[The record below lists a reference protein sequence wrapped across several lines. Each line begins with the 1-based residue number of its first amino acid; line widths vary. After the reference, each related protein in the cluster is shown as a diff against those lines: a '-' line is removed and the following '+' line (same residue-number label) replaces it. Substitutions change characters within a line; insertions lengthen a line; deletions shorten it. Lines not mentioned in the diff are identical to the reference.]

1 MKKILL
7 LILCSLLIASCSTHP
22 LGISDET
29 WKNMTPEQQAQA
41 YQKQADITAKQQAQE
56 LAYQQQQQQEIAN
69 IKANPAYGQ
78 YIQCVIRKGKYQA
91 FINDWND
98 IQAFSFNAIQGKTT
112 TANLTYYQNNNK
124 FFNENQ
130 ELYISLEGTQIKICK
145 DQNAFSND
153 CSVITATMPQ
163 YRRGARVKITSGII
177 EGTARCDMVYGNSG
191 SSNGNGNAN
200 IIINV

>member
-7 LILCSLLIASCSTHP
+7 LVISTLLITSCSTHP

-29 WKNMTPEQQAQA
+29 WQNMTPEQQADA
-41 YQKQADITAKQQAQE
+41 YQKQADIDAKQHAQE
-56 LAYQQQQQQEIAN
+56 LAYQHQQQQEIAN
-69 IKANPAYGQ
+69 IKAHPEYGQ
-78 YIQCVIRKGKYQA
+78 YIQCVIRKGQYQA
-91 FINDWND
+91 FINNWND
-98 IQAFSFNAIQGKTT
+98 IQAFSFDAIKGKTT

-130 ELYISLEGTQIKICK
+130 QLYISFTGTQIKICK
-145 DQNAFSND
+145 DQNAFSDD

-163 YRRGARVKITSGII
+163 YAKGARVKITSGII
-177 EGTARCDMVYGNSG
+177 KGTARCDMVYDNNRSQGG
-191 SSNGNGNAN
+191 SPN